1 MLLNFSVATV
11 VALFTPPPPPAIQQ
25 LVEDIR
31 IPSGAGPAHEIR
43 A

>member
-1 MLLNFSVATV
+1 MFLNFGVGTV
-11 VALFTPPPPPAIQQ
+11 VSLLTPPPPPEIQQ

-31 IPSGAGPAHEIR
+31 VPSGAGPAHEIR